1 LETTDISTQV
11 AQGTTPLPEAV
22 DNIQSSKVLNIH
34 PDSYKDGKDT
44 LEPAVK
50 QITDP
55 PAATPV
61 VADTINQS
69 AQHAAAC
76 KSSIPML
83 CTAEKIFGDI
93 GQKVSNRYGP
103 EARLNELNW
112 KKLTSESDKFSLDD
126 EAELA
131 TLRERAKDNFGGT
144 DYGLSRMQSVPGD
157 VASMIADL
165 PNVVGR
171 HKKLIGGILA
181 ADTAVGAGAG
191 ALAGGVGAIPGAEA
205 GFATGVGHAYIAA
218 STADMFQQT
227 AAATYNELDTVLDG
241 KGQPVNIDD
250 QTKKFI
256 SYGVGT
262 LGAAV
267 EGVVS
272 AATAG
277 AVKNN
282 PYIQQLINPKWVSK
296 NIAGNAML
304 KKAMTGIGKAVGAGA
319 LGMGYQE
326 VLSLFTEEF
335 GKDFDSKQ
343 SNLTNITNAL
353 LRIDDKLQN
362 DPKYRQNYLERVGHQ
377 VLVGATTH
385 LVTTGGLHAIGKIGS
400 SARGEAPVT
409 EPGQISAPPSDIVD
423 PQSEQKQAVQ
433 VLEFHDNLD
442 TANKILHESDLGK
455 HSPEMVQELR
465 SKMIQQHTGIENVYI
480 DPEDLTKLSTDEQKA
495 RAIRDKLDPSGLA
508 SAKLNQPVRIK
519 LDDALTLEKDIPSV
533 TEYLKLHPEGPSPDS
548 AKAWYERKK
557 AADAERVKLQEKL
570 KVGERSPE
578 ERAYDTN
585 VTPTDDEGMIVDKLQ
600 SNEVARAYLDRLE
613 SDKILEQHAALKE
626 FADSSKPPK
635 GWQFNVDEKAP
646 QKLAEL
652 IDSPQGKAMVVH
664 DISKARITPDPESV
678 GKCFQKAAEFA
689 SQYGGTI
696 VHGFVDGAEGKTYHA
711 WVEVEHNGVKGI
723 YEPTYKK
730 FFSVSD
736 FNKNLKPV
744 EDARV
749 TAQEAPAKI
758 SELGYGPYTEQGMS
772 SILETKRGDPI
783 RFKRDL
789 RLKQIDIIRERVEK
803 IAPQLPNDIDAKQ
816 IFLKALEVPDPINDV
831 FGEQDYKNQPT
842 LVGALREATPD
853 KVAEKLDA
861 SIAQHKE
868 EVTQNIKDA
877 SVYEMNKVADVMEG
891 FHRERVRADEYD
903 KLTKDPNLRI
913 VDRFK
918 NADTPAD
925 HDLNLH
931 RTLISN
937 KESELALARERLV
950 KADTEQPHADALNA
964 LKDQPDSFVNRDNI
978 QANVKQLEKELSDL
992 KSTSVKKFTGIET
1005 HHKNGYSPFAIDPRS
1020 LTEEQRSRYLDNE
1033 QLKKHKA
1040 FVKGGTTP
1048 EKAAAL
1054 LGVNGGENLL
1064 RILSQTPSREDIVA
1078 ARMKEMDATIKQQAL
1093 DSVNLNETALSKA
1106 YHKAAENYLAI
1117 SKYLRTKDWSSY
1129 GKVIKKIAT
1138 KLPRIDEITR
1148 QADETINQTRI
1159 GDLNPNQFKVGERR
1173 SHRLAMDEIIKGDI
1187 ENASNH
1193 AEAAA
1198 LNAELTRAA
1207 HVAIGESSRLQK
1219 FARRME
1225 RADRQQ
1231 ELRDAGYLDPYN
1243 ELVNSFK
1250 LAPNKDDVKINSYQK
1265 FAAEMYE
1272 SGNGD
1277 FEIPPHLSDVR
1288 QSFNDMT
1295 VEQMRAI
1302 DNTLRRLYHQAKMKN
1317 KLNNEFGDPAKQLQ
1331 TREAIAAGIVT
1342 QLQKNPTYDPNRH
1355 IEKDWMTLTKAE
1367 VGAKICESMSDW
1379 VTNLDHLVTKAENGE
1394 IGLLSNITAMLK
1406 GDGKYKDQGMAQ
1418 RGRDMISL
1426 GTTFKQIV
1434 EDFNRQGQ
1442 EILQTAP
1449 DQQGRFIADF
1459 KNKEKRHGLSE
1470 WDFLHN
1476 EDVFVPEFEKSKR
1489 LGNGHVNKG
1498 MLFKMLLNFGN
1509 EGNKERLKNF
1519 GVDPDILQNVL
1530 ERELD
1535 HHHALAAQRIWNIFK
1550 EMYPRVEKMHEEMTG
1565 IKPEMVQASPLEFKG
1580 KMYDGGYF
1588 PIQYAADATPM
1599 SVRKAFKDLMDVVSG
1614 EKQASI
1620 RESYHTDD
1628 MTRHGHTE
1636 KRTANDR
1643 FLDLNMGKIGL
1654 AFESVIHDLN
1664 FRKPIRDSLQILL
1677 HKDVSKELANVVG
1690 NTGFNRMVNTVF
1702 RTAGSIQ
1709 MQNTNR
1715 FESNNMIQKVN
1726 ARILSG
1732 ASHAYLLFRMPVIKV
1747 QLASIPLAVNRMG
1760 TNGAKHFG
1768 DVLATMASNPRS
1780 MGEIYRLAGEI
1791 NPAVERSHEGLND
1804 HARDSVS
1811 KMLPQ
1816 KNTFKTLAPINH
1828 MLQTVSEVG
1837 FGFLEKPDQIQ
1848 KVAFAIAAYKQ
1859 FIAGDAKGWNAE
1871 RVNSLS
1877 PEERDSQ
1884 AKIYASK
1891 ISREALTTNDMID
1904 RSRIQHDI
1912 PWLAQFFSDG
1922 RNVLNNAFYLARP
1935 IKHSLEE
1942 TTLQTK
1948 KDGSGTY
1955 QVLKPA
1961 SDRYYNAATAT
1972 MKMAFVLGSI
1982 KLMSDVLKGRP
1993 NPLSSAMGMGYDAAV
2008 HGQIPSKSDL
2018 EDWALNMGRYLA
2030 WAPVDQVLDNTPV
2043 YRTVDYMI
2051 KTTDDKNEWTKQY
2064 ADPLTQAG
2072 TDLYHTAMVG
2082 INFMDI
2088 ITEQRE
2094 LKSYEKK
2101 SLLMMGSYLTA
2112 GIPVNALLDAQKSL
2126 DDLNVG
2132 DMHIPPLI
2140 SRFTDRLSKFKE
2152 SQASLPKDE
2161 QAPPEVMKALEGV
2174 DAQLNAQH
2182 PDEASINIPSG
2193 TIDSIKEAESGGNQ
2207 FAKNPNSSAAGLYQ
2221 FTDKT
2226 WKYVMDNAPDLHL
2239 TEDGRVSS
2247 NTDQQE
2253 RAMQWFTE
2261 HNARIL
2267 KKSGV
2272 ELTKENIYAAHF
2284 LGVDSAV
2291 DVLKSPGDMKLK
2303 LLISNEAMQSNDFK
2317 NSMKVKDFKNW
2328 LKDRLSSGD
2337 DEAVANK

>member
-548 AKAWYERKK
+548 AKAWYERKQL
-557 AADAERVKLQEKL
+557 ADANRAKINEKL
-570 KVGERSPE
+570 GLQSQKAPE
-578 ERAYDTN
+578 QRAYDVNITMH
-585 VTPTDDEGMIVDKLQ
+585 DDEGQIVDKLTSQ
-600 SNEVARAYLDRLE
+600 EVAQAYLSRLE
-613 SDKILEQHAALKE
+613 SEAVGIDQGEG
-626 FADSSKPPK
+626 SP
-635 GWQFNVDEKAP
+635 GEKLL
-646 QKLAEL
+646 KLAQLNE
-652 IDSPQGKAMVVH
+652 IR
-664 DISKARITPDPESV
+664 SK
-678 GKCFQKAAEFA
+678 
-689 SQYGGTI
+689 
-696 VHGFVDGAEGKTYHA
+696 
-711 WVEVEHNGVKGI
+711 
-723 YEPTYKK
+723 
-730 FFSVSD
+730 
-736 FNKNLKPV
+736 
-744 EDARV
+744 
-749 TAQEAPAKI
+749 
-758 SELGYGPYTEQGMS
+758 
-772 SILETKRGDPI
+772 
-783 RFKRDL
+783 
-789 RLKQIDIIRERVEK
+789 VEK
-803 IAPQLPNDIDAKQ
+803 LAPQLPNEVDAKQ
-816 IFLKALEVPDPINDV
+816 IMLKALDTPKPINDV